1 MNPPGYLME
10 DPSLSRG
17 RLMTMFLSISSRVA
31 GVGTGE
37 GKIGSECKMVKM
49 YRDGEGRWDVGQKP
63 KSKVVLKEGQE
74 TEDKDKDMEMVDQE
88 TADKEIVPN
97 KAITRKLEKI
107 VIKP

>member
-1 MNPPGYLME
+1 MVQAREKLDLN
-10 DPSLSRG
+10 
-17 RLMTMFLSISSRVA
+17 A
-31 GVGTGE
+31 NW
-37 GKIGSECKMVKM
+37 VKM

-74 TEDKDKDMEMVDQE
+74 TEDKDKEMVDQE
-88 TADKEIVPN
+88 TVDKEIVPN